1 MNEQEG
7 FKIKNSI
14 ECCVCQKG
22 IAGNEFDSFMV
33 RYGRVFRFCK
43 HCALI
48 LDLAAVTVAQIKQA
62 KEEVDEVAEKLKK
75 KKTRMEV
82 AK

>member
-1 MNEQEG
+1 MNGENE
-7 FKIKNSI
+7 FKIRNSI
-14 ECCVCQKG
+14 GCSVCGKE
-22 IAGNEFDSFMV
+22 INGNEFDSFMV

-62 KEEVDEVAEKLKK
+62 KDEADEVAEKLKK
-75 KKTRMEV
+75 EKKRMGV

>member
-1 MNEQEG
+1 MGEQEG
-7 FKIKNSI
+7 LKIKNSI
-14 ECCVCQKG
+14 TCSVCSKE
-22 IAGNEFDSFMV
+22 INGNEFDSFMV

-62 KEEVDEVAEKLKK
+62 KDEVDEVAKKLERKRGK
-75 KKTRMEV
+75 MEV